1 VTIRNDPTGH
11 DAIDVRGTQI
21 LATDSPQQYRQKL
34 ARIALNEMYQFVAV
48 LDTHG
53 TLLEVNRAALEGGG
67 LDLSDVE
74 GKPFWECFWWGV
86 SEETKATLKA
96 AVARAAGGEFIRYDV
111 EVYGRAGGR
120 ETIIIDFS
128 MIPVRDASGR
138 VRYIVPEG
146 RDITEKKAY
155 EREVA
160 RKNTELQGLLGRI
173 RELDEIKTQF
183 FANVS
188 HELRTPLALILGPA
202 ERLKRTD
209 MGSGERAEI
218 AEVIV
223 RNARVLLKHVNDLL
237 DISKLEARKLSIELQ
252 EADVAALLRFVASH
266 FDVLAAERNIN
277 YQLQVADTLRAAI
290 DTEKLERVLMNL
302 ISNAFK
308 FVPVGGT
315 IRCIAEA
322 SQSGLLLAVEDS
334 GPGVRLEL
342 REAIFERFRQGDGS
356 ASREVGGTG
365 LGLAIAREFVE
376 LHRGQVYVT
385 DSEFGGARFEV
396 LLPQPPVPA
405 THSESAAPARHID
418 PNMAAGM
425 IDELRKP
432 PSDERSAEPAAD
444 AYGTQARVLVVE
456 DNPDMNRFISQVLAE
471 QYQVVSA
478 FDGEAGLARALA
490 FNPALIVSDIMMPGV
505 SGTEMIARMRAHR
518 ELQDTPILVLSAK
531 ADDDLKVRLLGEGAQ
546 DFIVKP
552 FSATDLLVRA
562 KNLIAATRA
571 QEAIRE
577 TEKLKHEVMERRNEQ
592 LRARTE
598 QLNEL
603 FHQAP
608 GFMAVLRGPRHV
620 FELVN
625 AAYLRL
631 VGHRDVLGKPMRE
644 ALPEVAE
651 QGFLALLDG
660 VLESGQPY
668 IGSAS
673 KVRLQREAAGPM
685 EERYVDFIFQPLVAP
700 DGSVT
705 GVFVQ
710 GSDVTERRA
719 AEEALRQA
727 DRRKDEFLAT
737 LAHELR
743 NPLAPIRHAAK
754 LAQKSSVTAAQLQWS
769 HDVIDRQVD
778 HMSHLLDDLLDISR
792 ITRGSL
798 SLRKQTLLLKDYL
811 HAAVEAT
818 RPFIESKAHRV
829 DLTLPESE
837 TLWVDADPVRL
848 VQVFSNLLT
857 NAAKY
862 TDARGWIRV
871 SARVIDAQIEVSVRD
886 NGIGITAD
894 VLPRVFDM
902 FSQATSAL
910 ERSEGGL
917 GIGLSLVR
925 GLIQLHDGSIEA
937 RSDGAGC
944 GSEFVVRL
952 PRAHVAGT
960 HDGALARTPVADESS
975 AGLRILVADDNRDSA
990 DTCRMLLESYG
1001 HAVHVAYT
1009 GQEALDSAN
1018 RFRPE
1023 VALLDIGMPTLNGYQ
1038 VARRIRDLEWGAQ
1051 PLLIAVTG
1059 WGQEDDK
1066 RQSKDAGFDIHMT
1079 KPIDMDELKM
1089 LLGKRTG
1096 RTGSPGE
1103 PWQQA
1108 R

>member
-1 VTIRNDPTGH
+1 
-11 DAIDVRGTQI
+11 
-21 LATDSPQQYRQKL
+21 
-34 ARIALNEMYQFVAV
+34 M
-48 LDTHG
+48 
-53 TLLEVNRAALEGGG
+53 NRAALEGGG
-67 LDLSDVE
+67 LELSDVE
-74 GKPFWECFWWGV
+74 GKPFWECFWWQV

-96 AVARAAGGEFIRYDV
+96 AVARAAAGEFIRYDV

-202 ERLKRTD
+202 ERLKRAD
-209 MGSGERAEI
+209 MGAPERAEI
-218 AEVIV
+218 ADVIV
-223 RNARVLLKHVNDLL
+223 RNARMLLKHVNDLL
-237 DISKLEARKLSIELQ
+237 DMSKLEARKLSIELQ
-252 EADVAALLRFVASH
+252 DVDVAALLRFVASH
-266 FDVLAAERNIN
+266 FEVLAAERNID
-277 YQLQVADTLRAAI
+277 YQLQVPSTLRAAI
-290 DTEKLERVLMNL
+290 DAEKLERVLMNL

-308 FVPVGGT
+308 FVPAGGT
-315 IRCIAEA
+315 IRCIA
-322 SQSGLLLAVEDS
+322 QTTPQGLLLAVEDN
-334 GPGVRLEL
+334 GPGVRPEL
-342 REAIFERFRQGDGS
+342 REAIFERFRQGDGGTN
-356 ASREVGGTG
+356 RVVGGTG

-376 LHRGQVYVT
+376 LHRGQVQVT
-385 DSEFGGARFEV
+385 DSELGGARFQV
-396 LLPQPPVPA
+396 LLPQPPAGAKIAAAAVA
-405 THSESAAPARHID
+405 TRHID
-418 PNMAAGM
+418 PNVAAGM
-425 IDELRKP
+425 VDELRET
-432 PSDERSAEPAAD
+432 PSAGSMAEPAVVAE
-444 AYGTQARVLVVE
+444 GTKPRVLVVE

-471 QYQVVSA
+471 RYQVASA
-478 FDGEAGLARALA
+478 FDGEAGLARALT
-490 FNPALIVSDIMMPGV
+490 FKPPLIVSDIMMPRL

-518 ELQDTPILVLSAK
+518 ELHDTPILVLSAK
-531 ADDDLKVRLLGEGAQ
+531 ADDQLQASLLEEGAQ

-552 FSATDLLVRA
+552 FSAADLLVRV
-562 KNLIAATRA
+562 KNLIAFANTH
-571 QEAIRE
+571 QAIRAAE
-577 TEKLKHEVMERRNEQ
+577 QLKREVVEHRNEQ

-603 FHQAP
+603 FQQAP
-608 GFMAVLRGPRHV
+608 GFMAVLRGPQHV

-625 AAYLRL
+625 TAYLRL
-631 VGHRDVLGKPMRE
+631 VGHRDILGRPLRE
-644 ALPEVAE
+644 ALPEVPE
-651 QGFLALLDG
+651 QGFLTLLDA

-673 KVRLQREAAGPM
+673 KVLLQREAAGPL

-700 DGSVT
+700 DGSVN

-754 LAQKSSVTAAQLQWS
+754 LAQKPTTTAAQLQWS

-778 HMSHLLDDLLDISR
+778 HMSRLLDDLLDISR

-798 SLRKQTLLLKDYL
+798 ALRKQTLLLADYL
-811 HAAVEAT
+811 GAAVEAA
-818 RPFIESKAHRV
+818 RPLIESKAHRV
-829 DLTLPESE
+829 EVSLPEAVP
-837 TLWVDADPVRL
+837 LYVDADPVRL
-848 VQVFSNLLT
+848 VQIFSNLLT

-871 SARVIDAQIEVSVRD
+871 SARVVDAQIEVSVRD
-886 NGIGITAD
+886 NGIGIAAD

-925 GLIQLHDGSIEA
+925 GLILLHDGSIEA

-952 PRAHVAGT
+952 PRSRGNGM
-960 HDGALARTPVADESS
+960 HDGALAPAPTAGELP

-990 DTCRMLLESYG
+990 DSCRMLLEACG

-1009 GQEALDSAN
+1009 GPEALDTA
-1018 RFRPE
+1018 RRLRPE

-1038 VARRIRDLEWGAQ
+1038 VARRIRDLEWGSQ

-1066 RQSKDAGFDIHMT
+1066 RQSKDAGFDVHMT
-1079 KPIDMDELKM
+1079 KPIDMDELTV
-1089 LLGKRTG
+1089 LLGKRT
-1096 RTGSPGE
+1096 RRPG
-1103 PWQQA
+1103 
-1108 R
+1108 